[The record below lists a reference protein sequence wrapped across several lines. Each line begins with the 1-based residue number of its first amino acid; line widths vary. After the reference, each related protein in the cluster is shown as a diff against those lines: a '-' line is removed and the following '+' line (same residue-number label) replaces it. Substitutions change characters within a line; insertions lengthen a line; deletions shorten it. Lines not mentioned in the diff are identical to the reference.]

1 MLFNKPGFRLII
13 ILFSINQL
21 VSGKQVLFLF
31 LIDFIQCE
39 SMYINDMW
47 CPGFGTLQ
55 KASFMTGKTIASY
68 GFIHDS

>member
-21 VSGKQVLFLF
+21 SGKL
-31 LIDFIQCE
+31 
-39 SMYINDMW
+39 
-47 CPGFGTLQ
+47 
-55 KASFMTGKTIASY
+55 SFMTGKTIANY